1 MKTEELMTRDVR
13 CIGPGANL
21 IEAAA
26 LMRQLDVGALPICDD
41 DRLSGMIT
49 DRDLVVRGVAEK
61 RDPLTTTVGE
71 VMSDGVIYG
80 FADQDADEV
89 ARIMHDHKIRRLP
102 IVNREKRLVGIV
114 ALADVAGHMDRRTTG
129 TITKAVSEPH
139 EPSS

>member
-1 MKTEELMTRDVR
+1 MKTEQLMTRDVR
-13 CIGPGANL
+13 CIAPRANL

-61 RDPLTTTVGE
+61 RNTLTTTVGE

-80 FADQDADEV
+80 FADQDSEDI
-89 ARIMHDHKIRRLP
+89 ARIMHDHKVRRLP

-114 ALADVAGHMDRRTTG
+114 ALADVAGHLDRRTTG
-129 TITKAVSEPH
+129 TVTKAVSEPNGQ
-139 EPSS
+139 ST